1 MIKYFLQLLDWCK
14 LQFTFADARQNKNR
28 LFHER
33 EVWWCSIGLNV
44 GDEVFGK
51 GSQFAR
57 PVLIFKKFT
66 GSSFF
71 GIPLTSKI
79 KVGSWYV
86 PVDFSP
92 NQQSFIMLH
101 QGRVLGCER
110 LLKKMIRLNPEQ
122 FSEIKVRFAEL
133 YNIKDMN
140 SAPLRI
146 PEPGDQC
153 QN

>member
-1 MIKYFLQLLDWCK
+1 MLKYLIGLLDWCK
-14 LQFTFADARQNKNR
+14 VQFAFLDAPRKDH

-33 EVWWCSIGLNV
+33 EIWWCSIGLNI
-44 GDEVFGK
+44 GDEVYGK
-51 GSQFAR
+51 GPQFAR
-57 PVLIFKKFT
+57 PVLVFKKFT

-71 GIPLTSKI
+71 GIPLTGKT

-101 QGRVLGCER
+101 QGRVFGCER
-110 LLKKMIRLNPEQ
+110 LLKKMTRLTPEQ
-122 FSEIKVRFAEL
+122 FNEIKKRFAEL
-133 YNIKDMN
+133 YNLKNMS
-140 SAPLRI
+140 SAPLRM
-146 PEPGDQC
+146 PEPGDEC